1 MRATLIEAMKTAMR
15 ARDAERLG
23 TVRMIQ
29 AAIKD
34 RDIANRGA
42 GKGEASDEEIL
53 GILAKMVKSREDAA
67 KLYDE
72 GKRPELAAKE
82 RGEIAIVL
90 SFMPRQLSDD
100 EAKAAIAAAIAAT
113 GAQGIKDMG
122 KVMAELKAK
131 HAGMMDF
138 GKASGLIKAALG

>member
-1 MRATLIEAMKTAMR
+1 MCI
-15 ARDAERLG
+15 RDRLG

-42 GKGEASDEEIL
+42 GKGDASDEEIL

-82 RGEIAIVL
+82 RAEILIVQ
-90 SFMPRQLSDD
+90 SFMPAQLSDD
-100 EAKAAIAAAIAAT
+100 DAKAAIAEVIAAT
-113 GAQGIKDMG
+113 GASGIKDMG
-122 KVMAELKAK
+122 KVMAELKAR
-131 HAGMMDF
+131 HAGKMDF

>member
-1 MRATLIEAMKTAMR
+1 MRATLTEAMKTAMR
-15 ARDAERLG
+15 AKAAETLG

-42 GKGEASDEEIL
+42 GKGEATDEEIL

-82 RGEIAIVL
+82 RAEILIVQ
-90 SFMPRQLSDD
+90 SFMPAQLSDD
-100 EAKAAIAAAIAAT
+100 DAKAAIAEVIAST
-113 GAQGIKDMG
+113 GASGIKDMG
-122 KVMAELKAK
+122 KVMTELKAR
-131 HAGMMDF
+131 HAGKMDF

>member
-1 MRATLIEAMKTAMR
+1 MRATLTEAMKTAMR
-15 ARDAERLG
+15 AKAAETLG

-42 GKGEASDEEIL
+42 GKGEATDEEIL

-72 GKRPELAAKE
+72 GRRPELAAKE
-82 RGEIAIVL
+82 RAEILIVQ
-90 SFMPRQLSDD
+90 SFMPAQLSDD
-100 EAKAAIAAAIAAT
+100 DAKAAIAEVIAST
-113 GAQGIKDMG
+113 GASGIKDMG
-122 KVMAELKAK
+122 KVMAELKAR
-131 HAGMMDF
+131 HAGKMDF

>member
-1 MRATLIEAMKTAMR
+1 MRATLTEAMKTAMR
-15 ARDAERLG
+15 AKAAETLG

-42 GKGEASDEEIL
+42 GKGEATDEEIL

-82 RGEIAIVL
+82 RAEILIVQ
-90 SFMPRQLSDD
+90 SFMPAQLSDD
-100 EAKAAIAAAIAAT
+100 DAKAAIAEVIAAT
-113 GAQGIKDMG
+113 GASGIKDMG
-122 KVMAELKAK
+122 KVMTELKAR
-131 HAGMMDF
+131 HAGKMDF